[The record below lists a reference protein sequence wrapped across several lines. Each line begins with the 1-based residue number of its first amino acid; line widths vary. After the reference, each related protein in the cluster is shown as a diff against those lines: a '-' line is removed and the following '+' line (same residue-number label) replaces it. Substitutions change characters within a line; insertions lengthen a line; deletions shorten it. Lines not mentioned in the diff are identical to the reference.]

1 MRLLLFT
8 LMLTPALALAATDG
22 FAGAI
27 VSTANATG
35 MSYQFGTR
43 CGVDKN
49 LLGRHKAKF
58 EAEAK
63 AANAT
68 LPAGQAVD
76 IDAEFQKGSVEAD
89 RYYDAIKDTSQRALV
104 CQQMTMQIRLA
115 VEHPG
120 VLSLPTRGM
129 RPR

>member
-1 MRLLLFT
+1 MRFLLLV
-8 LMLTPALALAATDG
+8 LMLMPAHALATTDG
-22 FAGAI
+22 LAGAI
-27 VSTANATG
+27 VATANATG

-49 LLGRHKAKF
+49 LLSRHKTKF

-68 LPAGQAVD
+68 LSAGQAVD
-76 IDAEFQKGSVEAD
+76 VDAEFQKGFDEAN
-89 RYYDAIKDTSQRALV
+89 RFYDAIKDTSQRAMV
-104 CQQMTMQIRLA
+104 CQQMTVQIRQA
-115 VEHPG
+115 VENPG

-129 RPR
+129 RSR

>member
-1 MRLLLFT
+1 MRFLLLA
-8 LMLTPALALAATDG
+8 LMLTPAHVLAATDG

-27 VSTANATG
+27 TSTANAAG

-49 LLGRHKAKF
+49 LLSRHKAKF
-58 EAEAK
+58 EAEAE

-76 IDAEFQKGSVEAD
+76 IDTEFKKGSDEAN
-89 RYYDAIKDTSQRALV
+89 RFYDAIEDTSQRAMV
-104 CQQMTMQIRLA
+104 CQQMTMQINQA
-115 VEHPG
+115 VEHPS
-120 VLSLPTRGM
+120 VLSLPTRSM
-129 RPR
+129 RAH